1 MPDVQGR
8 IEELRSEGEAAI
20 ASASDAATLE
30 EARVRYLGRKAELT
44 GILRGIA
51 ELPADQRGPVG
62 SAANR
67 AREALETSSEA
78 RRREIEAHDLERE
91 LRADAVDVTL
101 PGSPAAPIGSRNV
114 LIRTMREIEDVFV
127 GLGYRVMEGPEVEL
141 DYYNFTAL
149 NHPPGHP
156 ARMAQ
161 DTFYVDPQSLDPE
174 LRLDPVPTRPG
185 EQVSGPALPPGP
197 EDVVLRTHTSPMQV
211 RSMEASEPPIMIVV
225 PGRCYRSDPFDATHS
240 PIFHQVEGLAVGE
253 RITLAD
259 LKGTL
264 DEFARAVFGPERETR
279 FRPGFFPF
287 TEPSV
292 EVDVS
297 CFRCGGSGRLPDG
310 SRDPLCKGI
319 GWIEILGSGMVD
331 PNVYGFVADR
341 GYDPERVQGFAF
353 GMGIERIAML
363 KHGVPDLRKFFDNDV
378 RVLEQ
383 FR

>member
-1 MPDVQGR
+1 MLDR
-8 IEELRSEGEAAI
+8 IKHIRNEAEAAI
-20 ASASDAATLE
+20 AGAEGAAALE
-30 EARVRYLGRKAELT
+30 ELRVRYLGRKAELT

-51 ELPADQRGPVG
+51 ELPEGERGPVG
-62 SAANR
+62 KAGN
-67 AREALETSSEA
+67 EA
-78 RRREIEAHDLERE
+78 RRGLEELLDARRSELEAEALDSSLST
-91 LRADAVDVTL
+91 DAIDVTM
-101 PGSPAAPIGSRNV
+101 PGAPPVPVGSRNL
-114 LIRTMREIEDVFV
+114 LIRTLREIEDVFV

-161 DTFYVDPQSLDPE
+161 DTFYVDPAT
-174 LRLDPVPTRPG
+174 V
-185 EQVSGPALPPGP
+185 ALTPPPGP

-211 RSMEASEPPIMIVV
+211 RAMEAHEPPIFIVV

-240 PIFHQVEGLAVGE
+240 PIFHQVEGLAVADD
-253 RITLAD
+253 ITLAD

-264 DEFARAVFGPERETR
+264 DELARAIFGPERETR
-279 FRPGFFPF
+279 FRPGYFPF

-297 CFRCGGSGRLPDG
+297 CFRCGGSGQLPDG
-310 SRDPLCKGI
+310 SRDSICKGT

-331 PNVYGFVADR
+331 PNVFGFVR
-341 GYDPERVQGFAF
+341 VHGYDPERVQGFAF

-363 KHGVPDLRKFFDNDV
+363 KHGIPDLRKFFDNDV

-383 FR
+383 FK

>member
-1 MPDVQGR
+1 MG
-8 IEELRSEGEAAI
+8 SGANAA
-20 ASASDAATLE
+20 
-30 EARVRYLGRKAELT
+30 RKALE
-44 GILRGIA
+44 A
-51 ELPADQRGPVG
+51 ELA
-62 SAANR
+62 
-67 AREALETSSEA
+67 AREA
-78 RRREIEAHDLERE
+78 DLEAAE
-91 LRADAVDVTL
+91 LESSLAAGAIDVTM
-101 PGSPAAPIGSRNV
+101 PGAPAAASAAQNL
-114 LIRTMREIEDVFV
+114 LIRTQREIEDVFV

-161 DTFYVDPQSLDPE
+161 DTFYVDPTTLSAE
-174 LRLDPVPTRPG
+174 LAIED
-185 EQVSGPALPPGP
+185 LPPGP

-211 RSMEASEPPIMIVV
+211 RSMESQEPPIMIVC

-240 PIFHQVEGLAVGE
+240 PVFHQVEGLAIGE
-253 RITLAD
+253 DITLAD

-264 DEFARAVFGPERETR
+264 DEVARAIFGPDRETR

-297 CFRCGGSGRLPDG
+297 CFRCGGTGQLPDG
-310 SRDPLCKGI
+310 SRDPLCKGV

-331 PNVYGFVADR
+331 PNVFGFVR
-341 GYDPERVQGFAF
+341 ENGYDPEKVQGFAF

-363 KHGVPDLRKFFDNDV
+363 KHAIPDLRKFFENDV
-378 RVLEQ
+378 RVLRQ

>member
-1 MPDVQGR
+1 VPD
-8 IEELRSEGEAAI
+8 LRAEIDALRAEAEAAI
-20 ASASDAATLE
+20 GVAPDAAGLE
-30 EARVRYLGRKAELT
+30 ELRVRYLGRKADLT
-44 GILRGIA
+44 RILRGIGD
-51 ELPADQRGPVG
+51 LPAEDRGPVG
-62 SAANR
+62 QAAN
-67 AREALETSSEA
+67 AA
-78 RRREIEAHDLERE
+78 RRELEAVLERRRDE
-91 LRADAVDVTL
+91 LEAGELGRGLAAEAVDVTL
-101 PGSPAAPIGSRNV
+101 PGSPTVPVGSRNL
-114 LIRTMREIEDVFV
+114 LIRTLREIEDVFC

-161 DTFYVDPQSLDPE
+161 DTFYVDPATLDPE
-174 LRLDPVPTRPG
+174 LRLEPAPIARGKPADEDP
-185 EQVSGPALPPGP
+185 LPPGP

-211 RSMEASEPPIMIVV
+211 RSMEAQSPPIFIVV

-240 PIFHQVEGLAVGE
+240 PIFHQVEGLAVSE
-253 RITLAD
+253 NITLAD

-264 DEFARAVFGPERETR
+264 DEFARAIFGPERSTR

-297 CFRCGGSGRLPDG
+297 CFRCGGSGTLPDG
-310 SRDPLCKGI
+310 SRDSICKGT

-331 PNVYGFVADR
+331 PNVFGFVEAN

-363 KHGVPDLRKFFDNDV
+363 KHGVPDLRKFFENDI

-383 FR
+383 FP

>member
-1 MPDVQGR
+1 MPDLQGR
-8 IEELRSEGEAAI
+8 ITELSREAEAAI
-20 ASASDAATLE
+20 EAAGDPAQLE
-30 EARVRYLGRKAELT
+30 ELRVRYLGRKAELT
-44 GILRGIA
+44 GILRGIG
-51 ELPADQRGPVG
+51 ELPAEQRGPVG
-62 SAANR
+62 QAANA
-67 AREALETSSEA
+67 ARKGLESRLSDRLAALEG
-78 RRREIEAHDLERE
+78 DQLETGLAAE
-91 LRADAVDVTL
+91 SIDVTL
-101 PGSPAAPIGSRNV
+101 PGTPAVPVGARNL
-114 LIRTMREIEDVFV
+114 LIRTMREIEDIFV
-127 GLGYRVMEGPEVEL
+127 GLGYRVMEGPEVEF

-149 NHPPGHP
+149 NHPPGHA

-161 DTFYVDPQSLDPE
+161 DTFYVDPST
-174 LRLDPVPTRPG
+174 LRDDLRIPSDG
-185 EQVSGPALPPGP
+185 EELPPGP

-211 RSMEASEPPIMIVV
+211 RSMESQPPPIFIVV

-240 PIFHQVEGLAVGE
+240 PIFHQVEGLAVGPH
-253 RITLAD
+253 ITLAD

-264 DEFARAVFGPERETR
+264 DQFARAIFGPERETR

-297 CFRCGGSGRLPDG
+297 CFRCGGSGKLADG

-319 GWIEILGSGMVD
+319 GWIEILGAGIVD
-331 PNVYGFVADR
+331 PNVYGFVRDS
-341 GYDPERVQGFAF
+341 GYDPEEIQGFAF

-363 KHGVPDLRKFFDNDV
+363 KYGVPDLRKFFENDI

>member
-1 MPDVQGR
+1 VPDVQGKV
-8 IEELRSEGEAAI
+8 EELQRDAEAAI
-20 ASASDAATLE
+20 AAATDAAELE
-30 EARVRYLGRKAELT
+30 DLRIRYLGRKAELT
-44 GILRGIA
+44 QILRGIGD
-51 ELPADQRGPVG
+51 LPAEERGPVG
-62 SAANR
+62 SAANV
-67 AREALETSSEA
+67 ARQALESLLD
-78 RRREIEAHDLERE
+78 RRRAELDADQLERG
-91 LRADAVDVTL
+91 LSAQAVDVTM
-101 PGSPAAPIGSRNV
+101 PGTPAVPVGSRNL
-114 LIRTMREIEDVFV
+114 LIRTLREIEDVFC

-161 DTFYVDPQSLDPE
+161 DTFYVDPATLDPD
-174 LRLDPVPTRPG
+174 LRLVPASAAAG
-185 EQVSGPALPPGP
+185 ERADGPALPPGP

-211 RSMEASEPPIMIVV
+211 RAMESQGPPIFIVV

-240 PIFHQVEGLAVGE
+240 PVFHQVEGLAVAE
-253 RITLAD
+253 SITLAD

-264 DEFARAVFGPERETR
+264 DEFARAIFGPERRTR

-297 CFRCGGSGRLPDG
+297 CFRCGGSGRLADG
-310 SRDPLCKGI
+310 SRDSICKGT

-331 PNVYGFVADR
+331 PNVFGFVEHN

>member
-1 MPDVQGR
+1 MVER
-8 IEELRSEGEAAI
+8 IEEIAKEGEAAI
-20 ASASDAATLE
+20 AAASTTRELE
-30 EARVRYLGRKAELT
+30 DVRVRLLGRKAELT
-44 GILRGIA
+44 GILRGIS
-51 ELPADQRGPVG
+51 ELPSEQRGPVG
-62 SAANR
+62 KAGN
-67 AREALETSSEA
+67 EA
-78 RRREIEAHDLERE
+78 RAKLESLLESRAAELDAGELEARL
-91 LRADAVDVTL
+91 AGDAIDVTL
-101 PGSPAAPIGSRNV
+101 PGSPPPPAGFLHLLA
-114 LIRTMREIEDVFV
+114 RTIREIEDVFV

-161 DTFYVDPQSLDPE
+161 DTFYVDPATLSPD
-174 LRLDPVPTRPG
+174 LRIAPQEPGPPTG
-185 EQVSGPALPPGP
+185 EGLPPGP

-211 RSMEASEPPIMIVV
+211 RAMEAEPPPIFIVV

-240 PIFHQVEGLAVGE
+240 PMFHQIEGLAVGAD
-253 RITLAD
+253 ITLAD
-259 LKGTL
+259 LLGTL
-264 DEFARAVFGPERETR
+264 SEFARAIFGPDREVR

-297 CFRCGGSGRLPDG
+297 CFACGGSGQLDDG
-310 SRDPLCKGI
+310 SRDSICKGT

-331 PNVYGFVADR
+331 PNVFGFVEHN
-341 GYDPERVQGFAF
+341 GYNPEQVQGFAF

-363 KHGVPDLRKFFDNDV
+363 KHGIPDLRKYFENDL
-378 RVLEQ
+378 RVLGQ

>member
-1 MPDVQGR
+1 MVER
-8 IEELRSEGEAAI
+8 IEQIRREAQEAI
-20 ASASDAATLE
+20 SAASATGELE
-30 EARVRYLGRKAELT
+30 DLRVRYLGRKAELT
-44 GILRGIA
+44 SILRGIA
-51 ELPADQRGPVG
+51 ELPGDERGAVG
-62 SAANR
+62 KAGNE
-67 AREALETSSEA
+67 ARVALESLLEA
-78 RRREIEAHDLERE
+78 RAAELDSAEIDTRLAQDRI
-91 LRADAVDVTL
+91 DVTL
-101 PGSPAAPIGSRNV
+101 PGAPAAPAASRS
-114 LIRTMREIEDVFV
+114 LLQRTIREVEDVFV

-149 NHPPGHP
+149 NHPPGHA
-156 ARMAQ
+156 ARMSQ
-161 DTFYVDPQSLDPE
+161 DTFYVDPESLSEGLLIDPA
-174 LRLDPVPTRPG
+174 PAYPG
-185 EQVSGPALPPGP
+185 EKVSGDPLPPGP

-211 RSMEASEPPIMIVV
+211 RAMEAQGPPIFIVV

-240 PIFHQVEGLAVGE
+240 PVFHQVEGLAVAEG
-253 RITLAD
+253 ITLAD

-264 DEFARAVFGPERETR
+264 DEFARAIFGAERGVR
-279 FRPGFFPF
+279 FRPGYFPF

-297 CFRCGGSGRLPDG
+297 CFACEGSGEVDG
-310 SRDPLCKGI
+310 ARCSICKGT

-331 PNVYGFVADR
+331 PNVFGFVADQ

-363 KHGVPDLRKFFDNDV
+363 KHGVPDLRKFFENDV

>member
-1 MPDVQGR
+1 MVDR
-8 IEELRSEGEAAI
+8 IEEIRREAQEAISAASSTEELEQLRI
-20 ASASDAATLE
+20 
-30 EARVRYLGRKAELT
+30 RFLGRKAELT

-51 ELPADQRGPVG
+51 ELPDEQRGAVG
-62 SAANR
+62 KSGN
-67 AREALETSSEA
+67 EA
-78 RRREIEAHDLERE
+78 RGDLESLLKSRAAE
-91 LRADAVDVTL
+91 LDSTEIDARLAEDRIDVTL
-101 PGSPAAPIGSRNV
+101 PGAPAAPAASRS
-114 LIRTMREIEDVFV
+114 LLQRTIREIEDVFV

-149 NHPPGHP
+149 NHPPGHA

-161 DTFYVDPQSLDPE
+161 DTFYVDPASLSPE
-174 LRLDPVPTRPG
+174 LRIEPAPTYPG
-185 EQVSGPALPPGP
+185 ERVSGEPLPPGP
-197 EDVVLRTHTSPMQV
+197 EDVVLRTHTSPMQI
-211 RSMEASEPPIMIVV
+211 RAMETQEPPIFIVV

-240 PIFHQVEGLAVGE
+240 PVFHQVEGLAVGE

-264 DEFARAVFGPERETR
+264 DEFARAIFGPQRSTR

-297 CFRCGGSGRLPDG
+297 CFRCGGTGELSDG
-310 SRDPLCKGI
+310 SRCTICKGT

-331 PNVYGFVADR
+331 PNVFGFVAHN
-341 GYDPERVQGFAF
+341 GYDPDRVQGFAF

-363 KHGVPDLRKFFDNDV
+363 KHGVPDLRKFFENDV

>member
-1 MPDVQGR
+1 MTWAIGWPLVPEVQER
-8 IEELRSEGEAAI
+8 IGELRRDAEAAI
-20 ASASDAATLE
+20 GAAPDVAELE
-30 EARVRYLGRKAELT
+30 ELRVRYLGRKAELT

-51 ELPADQRGPVG
+51 KLPAEERGTVG
-62 SAANR
+62 AAGNE
-67 AREALETSSEA
+67 ARTALEEQLASRRAELEA
-78 RRREIEAHDLERE
+78 AE
-91 LRADAVDVTL
+91 LADGLAADAVDVTL
-101 PGSPAAPIGSRNV
+101 PGTPAVPVGSRSL
-114 LIRTMREIEDVFV
+114 LIRTLREIEDVFV

-156 ARMAQ
+156 ARLAQ
-161 DTFYVDPQSLDPE
+161 DTFYVDPASLDPG
-174 LRLDPVPTRPG
+174 LRLQPG
-185 EQVSGPALPPGP
+185 STIPGP

-211 RSMEASEPPIMIVV
+211 RAMEDQGPPIFIVV

-240 PIFHQVEGLAVGE
+240 PVFHQVEGLAVAEG
-253 RITLAD
+253 ITLAD

-264 DEFARAVFGPERETR
+264 DEFARALFGPERSTR

-297 CFRCGGSGRLPDG
+297 CFRCGGSGALRDET
-310 SRDPLCKGI
+310 RDPVCKGT

-331 PNVYGFVADR
+331 PNVFGFVKAN

-363 KHGVPDLRKFFDNDV
+363 KHGVPDLRKFFENDV

>member
-1 MPDVQGR
+1 MTWAIGWPLVPEVQER
-8 IEELRSEGEAAI
+8 IGELRRDAEAAI
-20 ASASDAATLE
+20 GAARDVAELE
-30 EARVRYLGRKAELT
+30 ELRVRYLGRKAELT

-51 ELPADQRGPVG
+51 KLPAEERGTVG
-62 SAANR
+62 AAGNE
-67 AREALETSSEA
+67 ARTALEKQLASRRAELEA
-78 RRREIEAHDLERE
+78 AE
-91 LRADAVDVTL
+91 LADGLAADAVDVTL
-101 PGSPAAPIGSRNV
+101 PGTPAVPVGSRN
-114 LIRTMREIEDVFV
+114 LLLRTLREIEDVFV

-156 ARMAQ
+156 ARLAQ
-161 DTFYVDPQSLDPE
+161 DTFYVDPASLDPG
-174 LRLDPVPTRPG
+174 LRLEPG
-185 EQVSGPALPPGP
+185 STVPGP

-211 RSMEASEPPIMIVV
+211 RAMEDQGPPIFIVV

-240 PIFHQVEGLAVGE
+240 PVFHQVAGLAVAEG
-253 RITLAD
+253 ITLAD

-264 DEFARAVFGPERETR
+264 DEFARALFGPERSTR

-297 CFRCGGSGRLPDG
+297 CFRCGGSGALRDG
-310 SRDPLCKGI
+310 TRDPVCKGT

-331 PNVYGFVADR
+331 PNVFGFVKAN
-341 GYDPERVQGFAF
+341 GYDPEKVQGFAF

-363 KHGVPDLRKFFDNDV
+363 KHGVPDLRKFFENDV

>member
-1 MPDVQGR
+1 MAKPWEIPMIDR
-8 IEELRSEGEAAI
+8 IEEIRSEAAEAI
-20 ASASDAATLE
+20 AAAGSTEELE
-30 EARVRYLGRKAELT
+30 ELRVRYLGRKAELIT
-44 GILRGIA
+44 ILRGIA
-51 ELPADQRGPVG
+51 ELPAEERGSVG
-62 SAANR
+62 KAGNE
-67 AREALETSSEA
+67 ARTALEEALEARLADLDTS
-78 RRREIEAHDLERE
+78 E
-91 LRADAVDVTL
+91 LQSRLAEDTVDVTL
-101 PGSPAAPIGSRNV
+101 PGFPPVPVGARNLLV
-114 LIRTMREIEDVFV
+114 RTAREIEDVFV

-156 ARMAQ
+156 ARMSQ
-161 DTFYVDPQSLDPE
+161 DTFYVDPSTLSPE
-174 LRLDPVPTRPG
+174 LRVQSEDG
-185 EQVSGPALPPGP
+185 ADALPPGP

-211 RSMEASEPPIMIVV
+211 RAMETQEPPIFIVV

-240 PIFHQVEGLAVGE
+240 PIFHQVEGLAVAE
-253 RITLAD
+253 EITLAD

-264 DEFARAVFGPERETR
+264 DEFARAIFGPERETR

-297 CFRCGGSGRLPDG
+297 CFRCGGTGKLPDG
-310 SRDPLCKGI
+310 SRDPICKGI
-319 GWIEILGSGMVD
+319 GWIEILGAGMVD
-331 PNVYGFVADR
+331 PNVYGFVAEN
-341 GYDPERVQGFAF
+341 GYDPDRVQGFAF

-363 KHGVPDLRKFFDNDV
+363 KYGVPDLRKFFENDV

>member
-1 MPDVQGR
+1 MVDR
-8 IEELRSEGEAAI
+8 IEQIGREAGDAI
-20 ASASDAATLE
+20 ASASSSDELE
-30 EARVRYLGRKAELT
+30 QLRVRYLGRKAELT
-44 GILRGIA
+44 SILRGIA
-51 ELPADQRGPVG
+51 DLPAEERGAVG
-62 SAANR
+62 KAGN
-67 AREALETSSEA
+67 EV
-78 RRREIEAHDLERE
+78 RRRLEGQIAARATELDAGELEAQL
-91 LRADAVDVTL
+91 AGDAIDVTL
-101 PGSPAAPIGSRNV
+101 PGSPPPRAGF
-114 LIRTMREIEDVFV
+114 LHLLTRTIREIEDVFV

-161 DTFYVDPQSLDPE
+161 DTFYVDPATLSPDLRIAPQDPGPP
-174 LRLDPVPTRPG
+174 RG
-185 EQVSGPALPPGP
+185 EGLPPGP

-211 RSMEASEPPIMIVV
+211 RAMEAEPPPIFIVV

-240 PIFHQVEGLAVGE
+240 PVFHQIEGLAVGAD
-253 RITLAD
+253 ITLAD
-259 LKGTL
+259 LLGTL
-264 DEFARAVFGPERETR
+264 NEFARAIFGPDREVR

-297 CFRCGGSGRLPDG
+297 CFACGGTGQLADG
-310 SRDPLCKGI
+310 SRDSICKGT

-331 PNVYGFVADR
+331 PNVFGFVEHN

-363 KHGVPDLRKFFDNDV
+363 KHGIPDLRKYFENDV
-378 RVLEQ
+378 RVLGQ